1 MRMTSTTTALLCVVV
16 ALALALALTY
26 SDVSLA
32 GFPDGHVTDYGK
44 AVDTPLR
51 IVTWVALGLA
61 VLAVGLAFS
70 PIGPRV
76 RVIGLFA
83 VLAAVAV
90 VAFIAF
96 VGVPW
101 YFGTRLGLDNGIGG

>member
-1 MRMTSTTTALLCVVV
+1 MRMTATITALLCVVA
-16 ALALALALTY
+16 ALALAFLTY
-26 SDVSLA
+26 GDVSLA
-32 GFPDGHVTDYGK
+32 GFPDGHMTDYGK
-44 AVDTPLR
+44 AVDTPLW
-51 IVTWVALGLA
+51 IVTWVAVGLA
-61 VLAVGLAFS
+61 VLAVGLTFS

-76 RVIGLFA
+76 RVIGLFT
-83 VLAAVAV
+83 VLAAVAA